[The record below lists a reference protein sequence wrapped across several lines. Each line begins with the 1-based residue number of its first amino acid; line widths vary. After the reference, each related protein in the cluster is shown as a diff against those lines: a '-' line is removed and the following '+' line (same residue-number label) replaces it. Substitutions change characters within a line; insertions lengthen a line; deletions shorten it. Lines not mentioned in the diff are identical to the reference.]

1 MWNLFEINNKYTRI
15 TSIGS
20 ILYKLRILR
29 EIEVN

>member
-1 MWNLFEINNKYTRI
+1 MWNLFKINNKYTRI

-20 ILYKLRILR
+20 ILHKQRILR